1 MAPVFLRSWTKK
13 YRQTVQKSY
22 RRLNRIS
29 NGGIEILVNCLQSFG
44 ETRASMAA
52 ASLGYYTIFS
62 LFPLLLVMIIVASF
76 FVDQSQVQ
84 ILVTDW
90 VMQFIPFAS
99 DFILANII
107 FVFENSNVAGVIAV
121 VGLLWS
127 ATTVFYMLV
136 YNINL
141 PWSRRAAAQPFK
153 NRIAALAI
161 IGVLLGLLVL
171 STTLTTVVNLI
182 NSLLPFLNLLQTP
195 LWNWL
200 LALLPFLLRFLV
212 YFSLYRWVPNVPVR
226 GRSAVIVAFFAMWAL
241 EATSRGFKWM
251 LQNGL
256 VRYQVVYG
264 TLGSIMTLMFWVYIN
279 FVVILFCAHLTAAI
293 EAYTDSRLR
302 GRENLKLPE
311 YRYHL
316 AGITDEKSQGQSQTH

>member
-1 MAPVFLRSWTKK
+1 MPPLIIRNWTKK
-13 YRQTVQKSY
+13 GRQTVQKSY
-22 RRLNRIS
+22 RHLNRIS
-29 NGGIEILVNCLQSFG
+29 NGGIEILVTCVQSFG
-44 ETRASMAA
+44 NTRASQAA

-62 LFPLLLVMIIVASF
+62 LFPLLLVMIIAASF
-76 FVDQSQVQ
+76 FVDQTQVQ

-99 DFILANII
+99 DFILSNIT
-107 FVFENSNVAGVIAV
+107 FVFENSNFAGLVAL

-141 PWSRRAAAQPFK
+141 PWSRSQASQPFK
-153 NRIAALAI
+153 NRMVALIIIA
-161 IGVLLGLLVL
+161 VLLGLMVL
-171 STTLTTVVNLI
+171 STAFNTIINVVNGI
-182 NSLLPFLNLLQTP
+182 LPFLDLLETP

-200 LALLPFLLRFLV
+200 LGLLPFALRFLV
-212 YFSLYRWVPNVPVR
+212 YFSLYKWVPNVHVR
-226 GRSAVIVAFFAMWAL
+226 NRSAVIVAFFAMWAL

-293 EAYTDSRLR
+293 EAYSDSRSR

-316 AGITDEKSQGQSQTH
+316 SNPHEN